1 MRFVVSA
8 DVCVRRDMMKY
19 MRTEFVKRALIVSAF
34 IMSAACS
41 AAYAAEGAGGVL
53 RQLQKTD
60 TMYIFKEHA
69 APVVEK
75 EEKKPSTDQL
85 PGSVKVFV
93 KRFRF
98 EGNTLISEKELLSG
112 VALGNGKE
120 MTLDE
125 IKSVAEMITAKYREK
140 GFLIVNAHVPSQSIF
155 DGAVMIKNKSGYR
168 LVNAFGAVMIKVVEG
183 KVGTI
188 SVVGNE
194 HYKSPFIESHLEA
207 VRKDPS
213 LKEETLERALL
224 ILGEYQSLAV
234 KATLKAGKDPGTT
247 DIIATVSD
255 KFPLSGTVSY
265 DNFGVKSTSKN
276 RLSASFN
283 VGNTV
288 TSGDLIKLNGIVGL
302 DKMDMNRLS
311 YGRAEYIIPAGS
323 GGTQVGAY
331 YSNTLYSVGGADS
344 LADIGLNGKADVAGI
359 YVTHP
364 VIKRRDETLNVRF
377 GGEYIS
383 LYDTLLGDTINND
396 EIRKI
401 TTGVSYEST
410 DRFMGRN
417 FISLGYARGLGTF
430 LGGTEKGALYP
441 SPSHEGADNI
451 FNKFNLDAMRLQ
463 KLPGY
468 NYLLAKGSFQYSP
481 DRLFSAERMQLGGEG
496 SVRGV
501 YPATASGDSGYFTS
515 LELLLSPI
523 FPEKELFRQKIG
535 NTIKFALFT
544 DYGGVINTSP
554 RPAERSSTTLSS
566 VGAGLRLY
574 GGNMFYGKLDW
585 AIPSTRGGYHGIN
598 VNNSQVYLE
607 TVVSF

>member
-1 MRFVVSA
+1 MRRIHV
-8 DVCVRRDMMKY
+8 MKY
-19 MRTEFVKRALIVSAF
+19 MRTEFVKRALTLAAF

-41 AAYAAEGAGGVL
+41 EASAADGAGGVL

-60 TMYIFKEHA
+60 TMFIFKEHVP
-69 APVVEK
+69 PVVEK
-75 EEKKPSTDQL
+75 EEKKPATDQQ

-93 KRFRF
+93 KRFRL
-98 EGNTLISEKELLSG
+98 EGNTLMGEKELLSG
-112 VALGNGKE
+112 VDLGNGKE

-125 IKSVAEMITAKYREK
+125 IKAVADTITAKYREK

-155 DGAVMIKNKSGYR
+155 DGATLIKNKNGYV

-183 KVGTI
+183 KVGTV
-188 SVVGNE
+188 SVVGND
-194 HYKSPFIESHLEA
+194 HYKSPFIESHLVA

-224 ILGEYQSLAV
+224 LLGEYESLSV
-234 KATLKAGKDPGTT
+234 KATLKAGKEPGTT

-255 KFPLSGTVSY
+255 KLPLSGTVSY

-276 RLSASFN
+276 RLSASLN
-283 VGNTV
+283 VGNTI
-288 TSGDLIKLNGIVGL
+288 TSGDVVKLHGIIGL
-302 DKMDMNRLS
+302 DEIDPDRLS
-311 YGRAEYIIPAGS
+311 YGRAEYIVPAGG

-331 YSNTLYSVGGADS
+331 YSNTVYSVGGGDS
-344 LADIGLNGKADVAGI
+344 LAVLGLNGKADVAGI

-364 VIKRRDETLNVRF
+364 AIKRREETLNVRF

-383 LYDTLLGDTINND
+383 LYDNLLGSTQNND

-430 LGGTEKGALYP
+430 LGGTEKGTLYP
-441 SPSHEGADNI
+441 GPSNPGADNM
-451 FNKFNLDAMRLQ
+451 FDKFNLDAMRLQ

-501 YPATASGDSGYFTS
+501 NPATASGDSGYFTS
-515 LELLLSPI
+515 LELLLSPL
-523 FPEKELFRQKIG
+523 FPETELFGQKIG

-544 DYGGVINTSP
+544 DYGGVSTTNP
-554 RPAERSSTTLSS
+554 RPSEISSSTISS
-566 VGAGLRLY
+566 IGAGLRLY
-574 GGNMFYGKLDW
+574 GGDMFYGKLDW
-585 AIPSTRGGYHGIN
+585 AIPSIGGGYKGLRM
-598 VNNSQVYLE
+598 NNGQVYLQ
-607 TVVSF
+607 TVVTF